1 MIVRRRKS
9 KGVSTLDSVIYAVI
23 MAMGIIGV
31 MAIYQVT
38 MHKQEQRHAADREL
52 WHKERQMLLDRIQAP
67 SFAEYTAKVIKEK
80 KAEQPEEPREPVEF
94 VS

>member
-1 MIVRRRKS
+1 MIA
-9 KGVSTLDSVIYAVI
+9 T
-23 MAMGIIGV
+23 IGLMV
-31 MAIYQVT
+31 MCVALLLAWLVT
-38 MHKQEQRHAADREL
+38 ANMKDKDMREQREQWMHERMAWKD
-52 WHKERQMLLDRIQAP
+52 ERQMLLDRIQAP